1 MSLSDKTDY
10 EINKLVA
17 SVIYHDVDEIDQD
30 WVNQTSGVHVIFKV
44 GVKGGVYDWINDD
57 ALAFRLVVDNK
68 IMMIYSNGLKKWS
81 ATHHSKGLHV
91 ETAFIEN
98 PNRAIAECYL
108 LMSGVES

>member
-44 GVKGGVYDWINDD
+44 
-57 ALAFRLVVDNK
+57 VDNN
-68 IMMIYSNGLKKWS
+68 IDQYYD
-81 ATHHSKGLHV
+81 H
-91 ETAFIEN
+91 F
-98 PNRAIAECYL
+98 IAECYL